1 MERYHGAL
9 GGLDGDKLASFTS
22 AINKKRW
29 TYSPHFFEQ
38 VRARFTDSDQR
49 ELGALVQGLIL
60 QAGQCFEYYVE
71 AGQIVKACYSA
82 PFNSKDY
89 IILVVTAGKK
99 VLTVYRNAIGDSHKT
114 LGGGAYDIR

>member
-49 ELGALVQGLIL
+49 ALGALVQGLML

-71 AGQIVKACYSA
+71 AGQIVKACYRA
-82 PFNSKDY
+82 PFNSKDD

-114 LGGGAYDIR
+114 LDGGAYDLR